1 MDLKAGLLVG
11 GGLGWVVIIRVV
23 INGSMCGWRLV
34 RSGVPQRSILGLVLC
49 SDIDSGTKSTHSN
62 FTDDI
67 KLRGAVDTTER
78 RDAIQ
83 RDLDRF
89 EKWAQKSQMRFSKA
103 KVFHLGGG
111 NPGCL
116 QVLGKKKILYS
127 EGLRCWHCCPELWV
141 PHPWRCQ
148 RASLV

>member
-1 MDLKAGLLVG
+1 M
-11 GGLGWVVIIRVV
+11 VIIRVV

-103 KVFHLGGG
+103 KVFHLGWG

-116 QVLGKKKILYS
+116 QVLGKKKNSLLRGVEVLALLPRAVGSPSLEVPKGVPGLIL
-127 EGLRCWHCCPELWV
+127 
-141 PHPWRCQ
+141 
-148 RASLV
+148 